1 MMRRLIYSA
10 WGFIML
16 ILAASLFTDA
26 GNIQRPDDIGYRL
39 YSKGDY
45 SAAAKT
51 FVNSE
56 WQAIALYRA
65 GEFKAAANIFAG
77 YDTPA
82 GCFNHGNALLFQGNY
97 TAAAE
102 RYSRALE
109 LRPHWKAAATNRA
122 IALARAKLLEAEGGE
137 GTGGKLGAD
146 DTIISNQPPS
156 DASNDQTETV
166 EDAAPLSDAELR
178 AVWLRQVQTN
188 PADFL
193 KSKFSDQAQQ
203 ANKEAKQ

>member
-1 MMRRLIYSA
+1 MIRRLIYCA
-10 WGFIML
+10 WGITML
-16 ILAASLFTDA
+16 ILAACLFTDA
-26 GNIQRPDDIGYRL
+26 GNIRRPDDLAYKL
-39 YSKGDY
+39 YAKGEY
-45 SAAAKT
+45 KEAAQT
-51 FVNSE
+51 FTNSE

-65 GEFKAAANIFAG
+65 GDFKAAANIFAG
-77 YDTPA
+77 YDTPE
-82 GCFNHGNALLFQGNY
+82 GCFNHGNALVFQGNY
-97 TAAAE
+97 TAAAD

-109 LRPHWKAAATNRA
+109 LRPDWEAAITNRG
-122 IALARAKLLEAEGGE
+122 IALARAKLLEFQGGE

-156 DASNDQTETV
+156 DTPNDQTEIV

-193 KSKFSDQAQQ
+193 KSKFSYQAS
-203 ANKEAKQ
+203 KEAKQ